1 MKVSV
6 VIPAFNEENNI
17 LPLTKQLKEVLQ
29 DDFEVLF
36 VDDGSTDSTLDVL
49 KQLHQEDNRFRYLS
63 FSRNF
68 GHQNAIKCGIDHATG
83 ECIIT
88 MDADL
93 QHPPSLIPDMISKWK
108 EGYDIVYTQRVEEK
122 EISFFKRF
130 SSALFYSI
138 MNKLSEVKLDPGT
151 ADFRLVDQRVAEIIR
166 NTNESNLFIR
176 GFVSWMGFRQYRLTY
191 HASPRHSGKT
201 KYSFRKMF
209 SFALNGITSFS
220 IKPLRFSIVMGM
232 LISFFAFI
240 YAMYAVVL
248 YIFFPERAV
257 AGWAS
262 VLVSVLFMGGI
273 QLLFLGVLGEYLG
286 KLFMQSKNRPTYIVK
301 EKSLHE

>member
-49 KQLHQEDNRFRYLS
+49 KQLHQKDNRFRYLS

-68 GHQNAIKCGIDHATG
+68 GHQNAIKCGIDYATG

-93 QHPPSLIPDMISKWK
+93 QHPPSLIPEMISKWR
-108 EGYDIVYTQRVEEK
+108 EGYDIVYTQRIEEK
-122 EISFFKRF
+122 EISFFKRC
-130 SSALFYSI
+130 SSSFFYSL
-138 MNKLSEVKLDPGT
+138 MNKLSDVKLDPGS
-151 ADFRLVDQRVAEIIR
+151 ADFRLVDQRVAEVIR

-176 GFVSWMGFRQYRLTY
+176 GFVSWMGFRQHRITY
-191 HASPRHSGKT
+191 HAAPRHSGKT

-248 YIFFPERAV
+248 YMFFPERAV

-301 EKSLHE
+301 EKSLHD